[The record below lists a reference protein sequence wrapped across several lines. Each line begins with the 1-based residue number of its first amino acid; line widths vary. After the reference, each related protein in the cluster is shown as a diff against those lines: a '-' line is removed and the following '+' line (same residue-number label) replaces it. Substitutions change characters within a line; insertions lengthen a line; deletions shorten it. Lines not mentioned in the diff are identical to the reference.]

1 MKENQVEAVY
11 LDYVETAKKIQKSAS
26 FTLIKFTGVG
36 MISMIVAF
44 WAYLQYSGPRMRYS
58 LLGTGP
64 APQPLWDWLSYG
76 LLLAGFVFMGVGLAR
91 FYSEGKAESQRLEG
105 TKLGFGE
112 FYTGFV
118 RGKWPRKPVTGE
130 KAAQFAG
137 LTGRK

>member
-58 LLGTGP
+58 L
-64 APQPLWDWLSYG
+64 WE
-76 LLLAGFVFMGVGLAR
+76 AGQHRNRCGN
-91 FYSEGKAESQRLEG
+91 
-105 TKLGFGE
+105 GF
-112 FYTGFV
+112 
-118 RGKWPRKPVTGE
+118 PM
-130 KAAQFAG
+130 ACS
-137 LTGRK
+137 